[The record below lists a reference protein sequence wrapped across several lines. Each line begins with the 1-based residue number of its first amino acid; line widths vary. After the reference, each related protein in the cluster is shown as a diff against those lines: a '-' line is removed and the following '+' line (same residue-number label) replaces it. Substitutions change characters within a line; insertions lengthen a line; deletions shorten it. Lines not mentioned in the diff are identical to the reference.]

1 MRDLIGTRRFGPVW
15 LAPGYT
21 PWNASTSL
29 LASFITIGL
38 LAFLAFI
45 RPYLLNANLDIPQD
59 QQGRILGTIG
69 FFNEIVSILLV
80 APIGA
85 LSDRIGRKPIYSLG
99 FLWLAVGVFLYPVA
113 RTFPQFLTCALFVSV
128 GVAAVGC
135 MLAAVLAD
143 TARDDSR
150 GALVGITGFCQGL
163 GALVFVLGLGRMPQR
178 LSASGM
184 DAVAAGQ
191 LTLGIA
197 ASLCLLTALICW
209 VGLKSG
215 LPEQVTKRASIKEVL
230 QIGLLAAK
238 ANTIIW
244 FACMLQFVSFADRI
258 IIGEFFNARLQQSGI
273 ASGLTFADAAAAA
286 VKPYAI
292 ANSAGLVFAVIF
304 GLMMDKINRIKAGIF
319 AMCIA
324 GIGYFSG
331 GFIGDPQS
339 DWITLVAMLLGIGQ
353 IGAIIASQTVLGQEA
368 PPEARGAVFG
378 LAGIAAALGVL
389 FTTSVGGLLYDLV
402 DKGAPF
408 FLVSIL
414 NLSIM
419 VFGLYCLLSRK
430 AT

>member
-1 MRDLIGTRRFGPVW
+1 M
-15 LAPGYT
+15 
-21 PWNASTSL
+21 
-29 LASFITIGL
+29 
-38 LAFLAFI
+38 
-45 RPYLLNANLDIPQD
+45 
-59 QQGRILGTIG
+59 
-69 FFNEIVSILLV
+69 
-80 APIGA
+80 
-85 LSDRIGRKPIYSLG
+85 
-99 FLWLAVGVFLYPVA
+99 
-113 RTFPQFLTCALFVSV
+113 
-128 GVAAVGC
+128 
-135 MLAAVLAD
+135 
-143 TARDDSR
+143 
-150 GALVGITGFCQGL
+150 GITGFCQGL

-215 LPEQVTKRASIKEVL
+215 LTEKVTKRASIKEVL
-230 QIGLLAAK
+230 QICLLAAK
-238 ANTIIW
+238 ANPMIW
-244 FACMLQFVSFADRI
+244 FVCMLQFVSFADRI
-258 IIGEFFNARLQQSGI
+258 IISEFFNARLQQSGI
-273 ASGLTFADAAAAA
+273 ASGPSLADAAAA

-304 GLMMDKINRIKAGIF
+304 GLMMDKINRLKAGIF

-331 GFIGDPQS
+331 GFVGDPQS

-408 FLVSIL
+408 FLVGIL

-419 VFGLYCLLSRK
+419 VFGLYYLLSRK
-430 AT
+430 AA